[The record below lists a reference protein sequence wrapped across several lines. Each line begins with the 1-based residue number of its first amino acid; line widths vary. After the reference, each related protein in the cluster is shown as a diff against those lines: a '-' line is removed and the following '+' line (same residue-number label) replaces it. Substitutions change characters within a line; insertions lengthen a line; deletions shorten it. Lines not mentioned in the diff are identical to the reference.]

1 MRTPET
7 RTPRPAPTAFTAT
20 ASDTTIRATRPL
32 CAPRAMSVPNSRLRS
47 TIIMTKINVII
58 ARPTPHTSA
67 TSTVTVRE
75 VASSERAMPLTIV
88 VEVVTFTPGTFARM
102 SAATAS
108 TSRPGATLTMTEE
121 MMWPVSR
128 VVYLLRPLSREESM
142 RMRAVSKLA
151 YTALS
156 SVDPVVSNWAT
167 TRSLLP
173 NSEKFSGSAT
183 PTFAPT
189 MTSMS
194 PRSKSPTVSE
204 IHGWMVKSVAG
215 SNAMTW

>member
-1 MRTPET
+1 
-7 RTPRPAPTAFTAT
+7 
-20 ASDTTIRATRPL
+20 
-32 CAPRAMSVPNSRLRS
+32 
-47 TIIMTKINVII
+47 
-58 ARPTPHTSA
+58 
-67 TSTVTVRE
+67 
-75 VASSERAMPLTIV
+75 
-88 VEVVTFTPGTFARM
+88 
-102 SAATAS
+102 
-108 TSRPGATLTMTEE
+108 
-121 MMWPVSR
+121 
-128 VVYLLRPLSREESM
+128 M